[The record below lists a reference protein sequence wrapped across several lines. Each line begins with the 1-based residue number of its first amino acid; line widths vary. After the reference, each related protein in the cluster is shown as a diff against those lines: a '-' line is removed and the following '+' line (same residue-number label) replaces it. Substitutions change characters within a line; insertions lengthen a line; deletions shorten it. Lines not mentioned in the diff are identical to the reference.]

1 MPALP
6 PQKTMVEKT
15 DEHTD
20 TAGAETDILR
30 IAQAWGRMRLMMG
43 RRIIGRMAA
52 KRIAPGLEL
61 SHMDVIDAV
70 KRIGREGGEVTVG
83 AIAEVMRIDPSRSS
97 RLVSELIQRGMLE
110 RAASQADGRRTV
122 VQPTDLARAYFREAE
137 AFKHSVIEEIVGPW
151 SPDDLAHFSKF
162 FAEFVE
168 QFEAIA
174 RSKDDQRAED

>member
-1 MPALP
+1 MQDKTEHNAEIPAS
-6 PQKTMVEKT
+6 
-15 DEHTD
+15 D
-20 TAGAETDILR
+20 TDILR
-30 IAQAWGRMRLMMG
+30 ISQAWGRMRLMMG

-70 KRIGREGGEVTVG
+70 KRIGRDGGEVTVG
-83 AIAEVMRIDPSRSS
+83 AIAEAMRIDPSRSS

-122 VQPTDLARAYFREAE
+122 VQPTDLSRAYFREAE
-137 AFKHSVIEEIVGPW
+137 AFKHSVIQEIVGPW
-151 SPDDLAHFSKF
+151 QPEDRAHFSRF

-168 QFEAIA
+168 QFEVIA
-174 RSKDDQRAED
+174 RSKDDAKSEG

>member
-1 MPALP
+1 MNFP
-6 PQKTMVEKT
+6 PGKAMHDKIEQNTKIE
-15 DEHTD
+15 
-20 TAGAETDILR
+20 APETDILR
-30 IAQAWGRMRLMMG
+30 ISQAWGRMRLMMG

-83 AIAEVMRIDPSRSS
+83 AIAEMMRIDPSRSS

-122 VQPTDLARAYFREAE
+122 VEPTELSRAYFREAE
-137 AFKHSVIEEIVGPW
+137 AFKHSVIQEIVGSW
-151 SPDDLAHFSKF
+151 SAEDLAHFSRF

-168 QFEAIA
+168 QFESIA
-174 RSKDDQRAED
+174 RSKDDQ